1 MYATY
6 EGIFTLGLL
15 ICAIISLVLS
25 QRKNNLFYKTDYSI
39 QRLPSLT
46 E

>member
-15 ICAIISLVLS
+15 ICAIISLVVDINN
-25 QRKNNLFYKTDYSI
+25 QRK
-39 QRLPSLT
+39 Q
-46 E
+46 